1 MTAPPAL
8 SVRDLAHAYGDV
20 AALRGVTLDVAPG
33 ERVGLLGANGSG
45 KTTLMR
51 AVSTLLVPDAGTV
64 TVGGA
69 DARRDPAAVR
79 RRIGVVFQSPAL
91 DDALTV
97 RESLALQAA
106 LAGLGRG
113 EARARIDDLLGR
125 LDLADRADARVGTL
139 SGGLARRAD
148 LARGLLHHPALV
160 LLDEPTGGL
169 DPLARVALWD
179 TLDGLRRDHA
189 PQAEGSAQLVATHL
203 MDEAERCDRV
213 AVLDAGRLVALGTPA
228 ALKAALGRD
237 ALWLDTDDAPALAAR
252 LGHERLD
259 ARAVGGRV
267 LVAADDPGAL
277 LPALYARPDVR
288 AAALKE
294 PSMDD
299 VFAAAV
305 GGAFA
310 GGGAGTSTPP
320 GMGGDGAGGAG
331 RHHDEASGTVPP
343 AIIDPLPLDPITE

>member
-1 MTAPPAL
+1 MIPPPAL
-8 SVRDLAHAYGDV
+8 SVRDLAHAYDGT
-20 AALRGVTLDVAPG
+20 AALRGVSLDVAPG

-51 AVSTLLVPDAGTV
+51 AVSTLLSPDAGTV

-125 LDLADRADARVGTL
+125 LDLADRAGSRVGTL

-148 LARGLLHHPALV
+148 LARGLLNRPALV

-169 DPLARVALWD
+169 DPLARAALWD
-179 TLDGLRRDHA
+179 TLDGLRRDDA
-189 PQAEGSAQLVATHL
+189 SAQLVATHL

-213 AVLDAGRLVALGTPA
+213 AILDAGRLVALGTPA
-228 ALKAALGRD
+228 ALKGALGRD
-237 ALWLDTDDAPALAAR
+237 ALWLDTDDAPALAAQ
-252 LGHERLD
+252 LVAEGLD
-259 ARAVGGRV
+259 ARAAGGRV
-267 LVAADDPGAL
+267 LVAAEDPGAL

-305 GGAFA
+305 GGGVFDATPPRPEA
-310 GGGAGTSTPP
+310 GGGAGAGPL
-320 GMGGDGAGGAG
+320 GGDGAGGA
-331 RHHDEASGTVPP
+331 VPVV
-343 AIIDPLPLDPITE
+343 DPLIPITE

>member
-1 MTAPPAL
+1 MTTPPAL
-8 SVRDLAHAYGDV
+8 SVRDLAHAYGETM
-20 AALRGVTLDVAPG
+20 ALRGVSLSVGRG

-45 KTTLMR
+45 KTTLLR
-51 AVSTLLVPDAGTV
+51 AVSTLLAPDAGTV

-69 DARRDPAAVR
+69 DARHDPAAVR

-91 DDALTV
+91 DEALTI

-113 EARARIDDLLGR
+113 EARARIDDLLRR
-125 LDLADRADARVGTL
+125 LDLTDRAGSRVGTL

-148 LARGLLHHPALV
+148 LARGLLNRPALV

-169 DPLARVALWD
+169 DPLARTALWD
-179 TLDGLRRDHA
+179 TLDGLRRDDA
-189 PQAEGSAQLVATHL
+189 SAQLVATHL

-213 AVLDAGRLVALGTPA
+213 AILDDGRLVALGTPA
-228 ALKAALGRD
+228 ALKGALGRD

-252 LGHERLD
+252 LVADGLD
-259 ARAVGGRV
+259 ARAAGGRV
-267 LVAADDPGAL
+267 LVAADEPGAL
-277 LPALYARPDVR
+277 LPALYARADVR

-305 GGAFA
+305 GGGVFDTAA
-310 GGGAGTSTPP
+310 PPRPDGEGGAGLPP
-320 GMGGDGAGGAG
+320 PDVGGDGTGGAAALDG
-331 RHHDEASGTVPP
+331 PFSPV
-343 AIIDPLPLDPITE
+343 AIAE

>member
-1 MTAPPAL
+1 MASAL
-8 SVRDLAHAYGDV
+8 ALRDLAHAYGGTP
-20 AALRGVTLDVAPG
+20 ALRGVTLDVAPG
-33 ERVGLLGANGSG
+33 ERVGLLGVNGSG
-45 KTTLMR
+45 KTTLLR

-69 DARRDPAAVR
+69 DARRDPDAVR

-91 DDALTV
+91 DGALTV
-97 RESLALQAA
+97 RESLELQAA
-106 LAGLGRG
+106 LVGLRG
-113 EARARIDDLLGR
+113 EARRRIDDLIGR
-125 LDLADRADARVGTL
+125 LDLADRAGDRVATL
-139 SGGLARRAD
+139 SGGLARRTD
-148 LARGLLHHPALV
+148 LARGLLHRPALV

-169 DPLARVALWD
+169 DPLARTALWD
-179 TLDGLRRDHA
+179 TLDALRRDDSGGG
-189 PQAEGSAQLVATHL
+189 PQAGGSAQLVATHL

-213 AVLDAGRLVALGTPA
+213 AVLDDGRLVAVGTPT

-252 LGHERLD
+252 LVGEGHD
-259 ARAVGGRV
+259 ARAAGGRV
-267 LVAADDPGAL
+267 LVAAEDPGAL

-305 GGAFA
+305 SGGVAFPGGADRN
-310 GGGAGTSTPP
+310 GAAAPP
-320 GMGGDGAGGAG
+320 PTAPPPTAPFGDGAAGGVAP
-331 RHHDEASGTVPP
+331 RVPV
-343 AIIDPLPLDPITE
+343 AR

>member
-8 SVRDLAHAYGDV
+8 VLRDLAHAYDGV
-20 AALRGVTLDVAPG
+20 PALRGVSLSVAAG

-45 KTTLMR
+45 KTTLLR
-51 AVSTLLVPDAGTV
+51 AVSTLLSPDVGDV
-64 TVGGA
+64 RVGGA
-69 DARRDPAAVR
+69 DARTAPADVR

-91 DDALTV
+91 DPALTV
-97 RESLALQAA
+97 RESLELQAA

-113 EARARIDDLLGR
+113 EARARTADLLRR
-125 LDLADRADARVGTL
+125 LDLEARADDRVGTL

-148 LARGLLHHPALV
+148 LARGLLHRPAGSADLPVLV

-169 DPLARVALWD
+169 DPLARAALWD
-179 TLDGLRRDHA
+179 TLDRLRRDNGPHGG
-189 PQAEGSAQLVATHL
+189 GSAQLVATHL

-228 ALKAALGRD
+228 ALKGALGRD

-252 LGHERLD
+252 LGAEGLD
-259 ARAVGGRV
+259 ARAAGGRV
-267 LVAADDPGAL
+267 LVAAEDPGAL
-277 LPALYARPDVR
+277 LPALYARPEVR

-294 PSMDD
+294 PTMED

-305 GGAFA
+305 GASA
-310 GGGAGTSTPP
+310 APPRPGGADAPL
-320 GMGGDGAGGAG
+320 GGDGAGGA
-331 RHHDEASGTVPP
+331 APP
-343 AIIDPLPLDPITE
+343 ARVDPAPSVPLPG

>member
-8 SVRDLAHAYGDV
+8 LLRDLAHAYGDT
-20 AALRGVTLDVAPG
+20 AALRGVSLTVAPG

-45 KTTLMR
+45 KTTLLR

-64 TVGGA
+64 EVGGA
-69 DARRDPAAVR
+69 DARRDPAEVR

-97 RESLALQAA
+97 RESLQMQAA
-106 LAGLGRG
+106 LVGLERS
-113 EARARIDDLLGR
+113 ETRARIDDLIDR
-125 LDLADRADARVGTL
+125 LDLADRADSRVGTL

-169 DPLARVALWD
+169 DPLARLALWD
-179 TLDGLRRDHA
+179 TLDGLRRDA
-189 PQAEGSAQLVATHL
+189 GGAGGGGSAQLVATHL

-213 AVLDAGRLVALGTPA
+213 AVLDAGRLVALGTPI
-228 ALKAALGRD
+228 ALKGRLGQD
-237 ALWLDTDDAPALAAR
+237 ALWLDTDDAPALAVR
-252 LGHERLD
+252 LAAEGLD

-267 LVAADDPGAL
+267 LVASDDPGAL
-277 LPALYARPDVR
+277 LPALYARADVR
-288 AAALKE
+288 AAAIKE
-294 PSMDD
+294 PSMED

-305 GGAFA
+305 GGAFDA
-310 GGGAGTSTPP
+310 DAPPAPPPSLATPPAEGGAVT
-320 GMGGDGAGGAG
+320 A
-331 RHHDEASGTVPP
+331 
-343 AIIDPLPLDPITE
+343 PLAL